1 MGRFSQAISEGDGIS
16 IVPRLDA
23 DVATIAVTAE
33 EAGAE
38 AIAVSTGEAEEARGA
53 TSLPLI
59 VDGGIYDRQNVE
71 RLEPMGADGW
81 IVVVDS
87 DGREGER
94 VDELLPIAMALGVDC
109 AIEVRDAENLA
120 EVLARFDPEILVI
133 ADPRPDSAEEELD
146 HILDLLPD
154 VPAGKLVIARLRSEM
169 LPEQVVALERAG
181 VDAVLVGAE
190 VFSDVL
196 AELTGRQ

>member
-16 IVPRLDA
+16 IVPVLDA
-23 DVATIAVTAE
+23 EVAAIAVTAE

-38 AIAVSTGEAEEARGA
+38 AIAVSTREAPEARAA

-71 RLEPMGADGW
+71 RLVALGADGW
-81 IVVVDS
+81 IVVVDP
-87 DGREGER
+87 DGGEGER
-94 VDELLPIAMALGVDC
+94 VDELLPIALGLGVDC
-109 AIEVRDAENLA
+109 AIEVWDAENLA
-120 EVLARFDPEILVI
+120 DVLARFDPEILVI
-133 ADPRPDSAEEELD
+133 AHPRPDNAEDELEY
-146 HILDLLPD
+146 ILDLLPD
-154 VPAGKLVIARLRSEM
+154 VPAGKLVIARLRSDM
-169 LPEQVVALERAG
+169 LPEQVIALERTG

-196 AELTGRQ
+196 AELTGR

>member
-16 IVPRLDA
+16 IVPILETE
-23 DVATIAVTAE
+23 VAAVAGAAE

-38 AIAVSTGEAEEARGA
+38 AIAVSTRDAQEARGA

-59 VDGGIYDRQNVE
+59 VDGGIYDRQSVE
-71 RLEPMGADGW
+71 RLAPLGADGW
-81 IVVVDS
+81 IVVVDP
-87 DGREGER
+87 DGGEGDR

-109 AIEVRDAENLA
+109 AIEVWDAENLA
-120 EVLARFDPEILVI
+120 DVLARFDPEILVI
-133 ADPRPDSAEEELD
+133 ARPRPESAEDELE

-169 LPEQVVALERAG
+169 LPEQVIALERAG

-196 AELTGRQ
+196 AELTGR

>member
-16 IVPRLDA
+16 IVPVLDA
-23 DVATIAVTAE
+23 EVAAVAATAE

-38 AIAVSTGEAEEARGA
+38 AIAVSTKEAQEARAA

-59 VDGGIYDRQNVE
+59 VDGGVYDRQNVE
-71 RLEPMGADGW
+71 RLAVVGADGW
-81 IVVVDS
+81 IAVVDP

-94 VDELLPIAMALGVDC
+94 VDELLPIALGLGVDC
-109 AIEVRDAENLA
+109 ALEVWDAENLA
-120 EVLARFDPEILVI
+120 DVLARFDPEILVI
-133 ADPRPDSAEEELD
+133 AHPRPDKAEDELEY
-146 HILDLLPD
+146 ILDLLPD
-154 VPAGKLVIARLRSEM
+154 VPAGKLVIARVRSEM
-169 LPEQVVALERAG
+169 LPEQVIALERAG

-196 AELTGRQ
+196 AELTGG

>member
-16 IVPRLDA
+16 IVPVLDA
-23 DVATIAVTAE
+23 DVAAVAVRAE

-38 AIAVSTGEAEEARGA
+38 AIAVSTREAQEARAA

-59 VDGGIYDRQNVE
+59 VDGGIYDRPNVE
-71 RLEPMGADGW
+71 RLAPLGADGW
-81 IVVVDS
+81 IVVVDP
-87 DGREGER
+87 DGGEGER
-94 VDELLPIAMALGVDC
+94 VDELLPIALGLGVDC
-109 AIEVRDAENLA
+109 AIEVWDAENLTD
-120 EVLARFDPEILVI
+120 VLGRFDPEILVI
-133 ADPRPDSAEEELD
+133 AHPRPRNAENELEY
-146 HILDLLPD
+146 ILDLLPD
-154 VPAGKLVIARLRSEM
+154 VPAGKLVIARLRLEM

-196 AELTGRQ
+196 AELTRR